1 MKFARI
7 DMLFLIWVL
16 PLFLMAFIYGAR
28 KRRKILS
35 RYSSPK
41 GLEIIA
47 SDADAG
53 RRWIKNGLILASL
66 GLMAVALS
74 GPLYGYRWEEIERKG
89 IDIIV
94 ALDCSKSMLATDIK
108 PTRLDKAKREIYD
121 LLNMLKGDR
130 IGLAAYSGTAFLQCP
145 LTLDYNA
152 FHIFLNTL
160 TPDMLPV
167 GGTDIGEALRVSLS
181 AFDEKAKT
189 EKAIILITDGEH
201 TGGSNP
207 VEAAEALTKANVK
220 LFAIGIG
227 TDGGVP
233 VPESD
238 GGLKKDASGKIILSK
253 LDEELLKKIAILTGG
268 AYVRSAAGGM
278 ELDLIYNTE
287 IRGKMEKTTLSGGR
301 RQVWEDRYQWVLAL
315 AMLVFIAELF
325 ISSKK
330 KGIMLIFLVM
340 LFNASAYAGSIRNG
354 EESYQKGEYE
364 KALKYFIDA
373 QLQNPDKPEIFYNI
387 GNAYYKLEKYDEA
400 ANSFRQ
406 AAKSE
411 NRQLRQKAL
420 YNLGNADYRKG
431 KLEDSVKHYEAVLK
445 LDPNDTQ
452 AKENLE
458 FAKKMI
464 EQKKLEEQKK
474 QEDQNKK
481 DDKDGKEQDLQKKPS
496 DDKKEDA
503 EKNQDKPG
511 EKGKSDMNDT
521 PSDEK
526 KEKPEQGSEPQE
538 DKGDKTGT
546 APDPKPDKAAEN
558 EAKTVQ
564 ADPTNPTD
572 KKPDNTEGQRQAE
585 RALNRLTDQP
595 GKAMIPAYQKR
606 RVEKDW

>member
-7 DMLFLIWVL
+7 DMLFLIWAL
-16 PLFLMAFIYGAR
+16 PLLLPVFIYGHR

-41 GLEIIA
+41 GLGIIA
-47 SDADAG
+47 SDANAG
-53 RRWIKNGLILASL
+53 RRWIKNGLILAAL
-66 GLMAVALS
+66 GLIAVALS

-181 AFDEKAKT
+181 AFDERSKT

-207 VEAAEALTKANVK
+207 VEAAEALAKANVK

-268 AYVRSAAGGM
+268 AYVRAAAGGM

-400 ANSFRQ
+400 ANSFKQ

-431 KLEDSVKHYEAVLK
+431 KLEDSVKHYEEVLK

-464 EQKKLEEQKK
+464 EQKKLEDQKK
-474 QEDQNKK
+474 QEEQNKK

-496 DDKKEDA
+496 DDKKEDDK
-503 EKNQDKPG
+503 KNQDKPG
-511 EKGKSDMNDT
+511 EKGKSDINDKS
-521 PSDEK
+521 SDEK
-526 KEKPEQGSEPQE
+526 KEKPEQGSEPEE
-538 DKGDKTGT
+538 DKGDKKGT

-564 ADPTNPTD
+564 TDSAD

>member
-1 MKFARI
+1 
-7 DMLFLIWVL
+7 V
-16 PLFLMAFIYGAR
+16 
-28 KRRKILS
+28 
-35 RYSSPK
+35 
-41 GLEIIA
+41 
-47 SDADAG
+47 
-53 RRWIKNGLILASL
+53 
-66 GLMAVALS
+66 
-74 GPLYGYRWEEIERKG
+74 
-89 IDIIV
+89 
-94 ALDCSKSMLATDIK
+94 
-108 PTRLDKAKREIYD
+108 
-121 LLNMLKGDR
+121 
-130 IGLAAYSGTAFLQCP
+130 
-145 LTLDYNA
+145 
-152 FHIFLNTL
+152 
-160 TPDMLPV
+160 
-167 GGTDIGEALRVSLS
+167 
-181 AFDEKAKT
+181 AFDERSKT

-207 VEAAEALTKANVK
+207 VEAAEALAKANVK

-268 AYVRSAAGGM
+268 AYVRAAAGGM

-400 ANSFRQ
+400 ANSFKQ

-431 KLEDSVKHYEAVLK
+431 KLEDSVKHYEEVLK

-464 EQKKLEEQKK
+464 EQKKSRRNRIKK
-474 QEDQNKK
+474 TIKTAKNRICKK
-481 DDKDGKEQDLQKKPS
+481 NHLMIKKKMIRKIRIS
-496 DDKKEDA
+496 RVKKA
-503 EKNQDKPG
+503 
-511 EKGKSDMNDT
+511 
-521 PSDEK
+521 
-526 KEKPEQGSEPQE
+526 
-538 DKGDKTGT
+538 
-546 APDPKPDKAAEN
+546 
-558 EAKTVQ
+558 
-564 ADPTNPTD
+564 NPT
-572 KKPDNTEGQRQAE
+572 
-585 RALNRLTDQP
+585 
-595 GKAMIPAYQKR
+595 
-606 RVEKDW
+606 

>member
-7 DMLFLIWVL
+7 DMLFLIWAL
-16 PLFLMAFIYGAR
+16 PLLLPVFIYGHR

-47 SDADAG
+47 SDANAG
-53 RRWIKNGLILASL
+53 RRWIKNGLILAAL
-66 GLMAVALS
+66 GLIAVALS

-181 AFDEKAKT
+181 AFDERSKT

-207 VEAAEALTKANVK
+207 VEAAEALAKANVK

-268 AYVRSAAGGM
+268 AYVRAAAGGM

-400 ANSFRQ
+400 ANSFKQ

-431 KLEDSVKHYEAVLK
+431 KLEDSVKHYEEVLK

-464 EQKKLEEQKK
+464 EQKKLEDQKK
-474 QEDQNKK
+474 QEEQNKK

-496 DDKKEDA
+496 DDKKEDDK
-503 EKNQDKPG
+503 KNQDKPG
-511 EKGKSDMNDT
+511 EKGKSDINDKS
-521 PSDEK
+521 SDEK
-526 KEKPEQGSEPQE
+526 KEKPEQGSEPEE
-538 DKGDKTGT
+538 DKGDKKGT

-564 ADPTNPTD
+564 TDSAD